1 MKVEGGAGAARW
13 ALRGAGVGTGS
24 AGLDCAGGLS
34 FNAGRSLGWMTGVLV
49 LASLALT
56 SFALAGFAGSGAGAF
71 GFSAALGAGEA
82 GAEGMDPVPFG
93 NPGSSTKL
101 TMKALGAV

>member
-24 AGLDCAGGLS
+24 AGLDCAGELS
-34 FNAGRSLGWMTGVLV
+34 FNAGCGLGWVTGV

-56 SFALAGFAGSGAGAF
+56 SFALAGFASSGAGAF

-82 GAEGMDPVPFG
+82 GGEGMEPVPFG
-93 NPGSSTKL
+93 SPGSSTRL
-101 TMKALGAV
+101 TMKALGAL

>member
-1 MKVEGGAGAARW
+1 VKVEGGAGAARW
-13 ALRGAGVGTGS
+13 ALRGAGVGTDS

-34 FNAGRSLGWMTGVLV
+34 FNAGRSLGWVTGV

-82 GAEGMDPVPFG
+82 GTEGMDPVPFG